1 MRHRYVC
8 ACCAAERESVSPAR
22 RTCEHC
28 VMWCRFDE
36 DRAWVHREVRNGRL
50 VETGVQRRLS

>member
-1 MRHRYVC
+1 M
-8 ACCAAERESVSPAR
+8 SPAR